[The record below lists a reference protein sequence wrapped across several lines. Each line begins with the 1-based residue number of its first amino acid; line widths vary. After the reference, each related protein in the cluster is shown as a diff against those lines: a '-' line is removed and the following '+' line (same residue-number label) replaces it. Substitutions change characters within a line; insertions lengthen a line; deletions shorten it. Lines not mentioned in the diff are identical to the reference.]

1 MGTRVGDL
9 VQSAIDSQDFQ
20 QLNQS
25 ITKAINETLDLV
37 QKNIQGKDQRTG
49 EQEGAAEGHRSGRQE
64 GNAGNQK
71 ENRGVWQSEPGSW
84 REAYERAAGGR
95 TKYAEEWKRNPGKN
109 PEGAGSGKT
118 RHSTVK
124 TEQGYGR
131 IRFEAGDRT
140 PETSVIFSKMSKT
153 YKGITYMAVG
163 YTFFGIFGVLTLVFG
178 ALSRAMAPFLIP
190 TAVFLA
196 LSGGFLGMARSGSKL
211 QARLRRQKHY
221 LQIMGERD
229 TCTLEELAAGIGKSK
244 KYVRK
249 DLREMIQNH
258 MFPQGAYLD
267 AGETCLMT
275 SHAAYRQYLDAT
287 KRYEQR
293 KAEEEA
299 AKRASA
305 GERNR
310 DTERKSET
318 SEKKKT
324 APELSREIQEILREG
339 KGFIA
344 HIHECN
350 DALPGQ
356 EISDKLDRL
365 ERVVSKIFD
374 QVERKPESAPDLRKM
389 MSYYLPITR
398 KLVDAYRDLDAQQVE
413 GQNIGKTK
421 KEIEDSLDTVN
432 TAFENLLDSFFQN
445 TAWDISSDITVLHTM
460 MAQDGLM
467 KQDFDSKEQKKA

>member
-1 MGTRVGDL
+1 
-9 VQSAIDSQDFQ
+9 
-20 QLNQS
+20 
-25 ITKAINETLDLV
+25 
-37 QKNIQGKDQRTG
+37 
-49 EQEGAAEGHRSGRQE
+49 
-64 GNAGNQK
+64 
-71 ENRGVWQSEPGSW
+71 
-84 REAYERAAGGR
+84 
-95 TKYAEEWKRNPGKN
+95 
-109 PEGAGSGKT
+109 
-118 RHSTVK
+118 
-124 TEQGYGR
+124 
-131 IRFEAGDRT
+131 
-140 PETSVIFSKMSKT
+140 
-153 YKGITYMAVG
+153 
-163 YTFFGIFGVLTLVFG
+163 
-178 ALSRAMAPFLIP
+178 
-190 TAVFLA
+190 
-196 LSGGFLGMARSGSKL
+196 
-211 QARLRRQKHY
+211 
-221 LQIMGERD
+221 
-229 TCTLEELAAGIGKSK
+229 
-244 KYVRK
+244 
-249 DLREMIQNH
+249 MIQNH